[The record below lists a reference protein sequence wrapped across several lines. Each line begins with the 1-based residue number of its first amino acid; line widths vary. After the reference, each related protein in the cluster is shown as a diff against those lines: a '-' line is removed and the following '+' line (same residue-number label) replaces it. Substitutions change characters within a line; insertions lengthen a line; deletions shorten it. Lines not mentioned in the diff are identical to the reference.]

1 MAGYRTL
8 FKVDIQS
15 KTLEN
20 SYLTM
25 KSKVWTNEKRYKSG
39 ADQEVQKGR
48 CKLCNDRENTM
59 HLMFECER
67 YSESLWNTLETVV
80 KNTLKSMGDDENMAM
95 EIRRHAYI
103 VMYNVTEGVPQK

>member
-25 KSKVWTNEKRYKSG
+25 NIKVWTNVKRYNSR
-39 ADQEVQKGR
+39 ADQEAKEGR
-48 CKLCNDRENTM
+48 CKICNDRENTM

-67 YSESLWNTLETVV
+67 YSEPLWNTLETVV
-80 KNTLKSMGDDENMAM
+80 K
-95 EIRRHAYI
+95 RHIAI
-103 VMYNVTEGVPQK
+103 NGG